1 MMTIAQLIKEGTE
14 KLIAAKID
22 EPKTHSEL
30 IAAFVL
36 NKTRTYARAFSQNI
50 VDEKQEKL
58 FRTILE
64 EKLKGRPLAHIIGQ
78 AEFMGRVFKVNP
90 NVLIPRPETEELIN
104 ESIKQ
109 FKNNLPSSILDLC
122 TGSGCIAI
130 SLAFLCPKAQITAI
144 DISSAA
150 LETALANAQNLRTD
164 KKINFIK
171 SDLFENIKGN
181 FDFIISN
188 PPYIESDIIKTLTPE
203 VRCEPHLALDGGKD
217 GLDIIR
223 RIADE
228 SPKYLNKNGLLALE
242 IGCEQAPKVVKFFRE
257 DIWQKP
263 QVVKDFADI
272 ERFVFVRKK

>member
-14 KLIAAKID
+14 KLIAAGID
-22 EPKTHSEL
+22 EPEVNCEL
-30 IAAFVL
+30 IIAFVL
-36 NKTRTYARAFSQNI
+36 NKTRTYVRAFNQNT

-58 FRTILE
+58 FKTILA
-64 EKLKGRPLAHIIGQ
+64 EKLKGRPLAHIISQ

-109 FKNNLPSSILDLC
+109 FKNNLPNSILDLC

-130 SLAFLCPKAQITAI
+130 SLAFLYEKAQITAS
-144 DISSAA
+144 DISGLA
-150 LETALANAQNLRTD
+150 LETALTNARNLQVNQ
-164 KKINFIK
+164 KINFIK
-171 SDLFENIKGN
+171 SNLFENISGK

-188 PPYIESDIIKTLTPE
+188 PPYIATNDIKTLSPE
-203 VRCEPHLALDGGKD
+203 VRFEPHLALDGGID
-217 GLDIIR
+217 GLDIIKK
-223 RIADE
+223 IAEDA
-228 SPKYLNKNGLLALE
+228 PNYLNQNGLLALE

-263 QVVKDFADI
+263 QVICDFAHI